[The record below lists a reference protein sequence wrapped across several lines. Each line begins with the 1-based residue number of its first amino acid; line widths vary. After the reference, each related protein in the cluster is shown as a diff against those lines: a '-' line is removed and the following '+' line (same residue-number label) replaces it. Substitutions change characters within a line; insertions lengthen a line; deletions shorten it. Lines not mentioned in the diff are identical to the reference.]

1 MQSCILDVVRRG
13 FDRPVRELLAGAGHA
28 VVSAHGLRDIA
39 ASRGDS
45 HATRSITLLG
55 ICACR
60 NVRLYEQVC
69 ERGQGIVG
77 EGKGEG
83 ELASAISKRL
93 DIIFGISAHSTRRLH
108 LTGGGPLR

>member
-1 MQSCILDVVRRG
+1 MQSCILDVVPRG

-39 ASRGDS
+39 
-45 HATRSITLLG
+45 TRTNTLLG
-55 ICACR
+55 TCACR

-69 ERGQGIVG
+69 EREQGIVG
-77 EGKGEG
+77 EGEGEG

-93 DIIFGISAHSTRRLH
+93 DIIFGISAHSARRLH